1 MAGNRVVVHYRDGRL
16 VKGSTA
22 DFLPTRDLFHVVP
35 EGGGPSLAVRH
46 GELKA
51 LFFVRDLT
59 GNPSRGN
66 RNEFDPGKPVIG
78 RKIRV
83 VFEDGEVMIG
93 TTHGYQPE
101 RAAFFVV
108 PASPQS
114 NAERCFVIAAATREV
129 ELL

>member
-1 MAGNRVVVHYRDGRL
+1 MAGNRVVAHYRDGQL
-16 VKGSTA
+16 LKGTTV
-22 DFLPTRDLFHVVP
+22 DFLTAREVFHIAP
-35 EGGGPSLAVRH
+35 EGGGPPVAVRH

-59 GNPSRGN
+59 GNPALRD
-66 RNEFDPGKPVIG
+66 RNDFEPDKPVIG

-93 TTHGYQPE
+93 TTHGYQAE
-101 RAAFFVV
+101 RPGFFVV
-108 PASPQS
+108 PANSQS
-114 NAERCFVIAAATREV
+114 NNQRCFVIAASTRAV